1 MGDVDNYMK
10 VEFEGI
16 SENERLARLLVSAFA
31 VAFNPTLE
39 ELEDVKTATSEAV
52 TNSIIHGYE
61 QLGGPVELTLEKRG
75 QELFLQVAD
84 YGVGMEDVEKAM
96 EPLFTTKPQLER
108 SGMGFTFMEAFMDEV
123 KVHSVVGKGTV
134 VHMKKRFGSIGLQV

>member
-1 MGDVDNYMK
+1 MSDVENYMK

-16 SENERLARLLVSAFA
+16 SENERLARMLVSAF
-31 VAFNPTLE
+31 VVTFNPTLE

-52 TNSIIHGYE
+52 TNCIIHGYE
-61 QLGGPVELTLEKRG
+61 QLGGPIEMTMEKKG

-84 YGVGMEDVEKAM
+84 YGIGICDVEKAM
-96 EPLFTTKPQLER
+96 EPLFTTKPQLDR

-123 KVHSVVGKGTV
+123 KVHSVKGKGTV
-134 VHMKKRFGSIGLQV
+134 VHMKKIFGSTCKRV